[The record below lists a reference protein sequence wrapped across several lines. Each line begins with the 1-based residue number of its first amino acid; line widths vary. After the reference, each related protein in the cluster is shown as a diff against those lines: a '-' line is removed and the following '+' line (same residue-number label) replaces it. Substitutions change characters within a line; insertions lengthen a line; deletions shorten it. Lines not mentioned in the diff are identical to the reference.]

1 MAKRIENYFQLIDVC
16 RSAGLWY
23 VGSYIGEFLRKKD
36 MWENSETKKSFVEY
50 MYREYGG
57 ADSDIA
63 GTRTR
68 VNCIIRII
76 ESGYVKEALNMVLEA
91 NDSKL
96 GCHQSKIN
104 AQATLD
110 DIESGVLEP

>member
-1 MAKRIENYFQLIDVC
+1 MSKRIENYFQLVDVC

-23 VGSYIGEFLRKKD
+23 VGSYMGEFLRQKEK
-36 MWENSETKKSFVEY
+36 WTNPETKSSFIEY
-50 MYREYGG
+50 MYREYGAG
-57 ADSDIA
+57 DNDIS

-68 VNCIIRII
+68 VNCVIRIV
-76 ESGYVKEALNMVLEA
+76 ESGYVIEALNMVLAA

-96 GCHQSKIN
+96 GCYQSKIN

-110 DIESGVLEP
+110 AIEAGKLRL